1 MSHSVKAKKGRSA
14 SKKPKA
20 TGCGC
25 KAGGCDHWNCGCFKR
40 EMACSRETCWCDHR
54 KCLNMEKHPEL
65 AADEAVREL
74 MADGRLQLNNRR
86 FGPGTRKYQKS
97 SDLLL
102 RKAPISRLISMSD
115 FEVLQKKLRR
125 ALKVNRNNKV
135 QNLSC
140 PAGAPPSTPG
150 TPPPC

>member
-1 MSHSVKAKKGRSA
+1 
-14 SKKPKA
+14 
-20 TGCGC
+20 
-25 KAGGCDHWNCGCFKR
+25 
-40 EMACSRETCWCDHR
+40 
-54 KCLNMEKHPEL
+54 
-65 AADEAVREL
+65 

-86 FGPGTRKYQKS
+86 VGPGTRKYQKS

-125 ALKVNRNNKV
+125 ALKVNSNNKV

-140 PAGAPPSTPG
+140 PAGAAPSTPG
-150 TPPPC
+150 TDSLPAPEDAAPLLTPARPQPWTLLPVAESTFK